1 MFARARRALAW
12 RYSALAILA
21 LAAISG
27 ATYGLFAGSFAVDF
41 EDDVAGEDRE
51 DERHERYED
60 VARESALGELAES
73 ILLIDALAAV
83 LLVAASH
90 VLAAR
95 AIAPLEEAYRRERR
109 FLADVAH
116 ELRTPL
122 AVVRAT
128 AEVAA
133 GGTDDDR
140 RKFATSAIEEVDQ
153 MAATVGDL
161 LFLEE
166 RRSGARPAVAEDVD
180 LLALARR
187 QVERARAYAA
197 ARGVTLVGPAEV
209 AAPVAVSGR
218 EGDLGRAVGNLVK
231 NALDFTPEGG
241 RVEVRARR
249 DGARVIVEVADTGV
263 GIPPEDLA
271 KVFERFYKAD
281 GSRARRASS
290 GSGLG
295 LAIVREI
302 ARGHGGEASV
312 ASEAGKGTTATLNLP
327 AA

>member
-1 MFARARRALAW
+1 
-12 RYSALAILA
+12 
-21 LAAISG
+21 
-27 ATYGLFAGSFAVDF
+27 
-41 EDDVAGEDRE
+41 
-51 DERHERYED
+51 
-60 VARESALGELAES
+60 
-73 ILLIDALAAV
+73 
-83 LLVAASH
+83 
-90 VLAAR
+90 
-95 AIAPLEEAYRRERR
+95 
-109 FLADVAH
+109 
-116 ELRTPL
+116 
-122 AVVRAT
+122 
-128 AEVAA
+128 
-133 GGTDDDR
+133 
-140 RKFATSAIEEVDQ
+140 

-249 DGARVIVEVADTGV
+249 DGARAIVEVADTGV

-302 ARGHGGEASV
+302 ARGHGGEASI